1 MTSSGKKLSGS
12 DYLSVLPDF
21 SLNRRKMLQMG
32 AAAGGLGLMG
42 GLPLV
47 RRASAQDAIKG
58 SDIEVGVFYTEGAWF
73 DHAKSIGDSLEA
85 DYPGTKVKYTF
96 ANTESDSA
104 RALRWQNGDALDVDT
119 GRWNNQA
126 VTTWD
131 WPNNGFVFN
140 MTDTV
145 NQPLADG
152 TLWKDTFSPSVSSFI
167 VDSREGTT
175 TPGAYWGVP
184 FELVLMA
191 MQYNQTHFETAG
203 ITKPPATWAEFLAA
217 CEALNAKGIK
227 PICVSGPTAPYCA
240 QWWDRLTQRI
250 VGKQAVLDVAFG
262 EAKVADNPGFLLAAQ
277 ELAKFRANEWF
288 MEGFD
293 GADFTTAQALF
304 FQGEAAMIHMGSWLT
319 TEMTDVI
326 AELPEPFRLGMFDFP
341 AYDGGQG
348 DQNSLFGTAQTFS
361 IAEPAKTTSH
371 EVNVP
376 LAIEY
381 LKRWTSLE
389 RANERSEKLK
399 MIPATAGANAPT
411 IPGLEET
418 IARGAS
424 SEMIVY
430 YYGIHW
436 DTNLS
441 TAWWNPIQALFL
453 GQTDAEGTIKML
465 DDGLA
470 QYREIKKAGG

>member
-1 MTSSGKKLSGS
+1 MTSSNKKSPGT
-12 DYLSVLPDF
+12 DYLSMLPDF
-21 SLNRRKMLQMG
+21 NLSRRKMLKMG

-42 GLPLV
+42 GVPLI
-47 RRASAQDAIKG
+47 RSASAQTPIEG
-58 SDIEVGVFYTEGAWF
+58 GDIEVGVFYEEGAWF
-73 DHAKSIGDSLEA
+73 DHCKSIGDSLEA

-96 ANTESDSA
+96 ANTASDPD
-104 RALRWQNGDALDVDT
+104 RALRWQNGNALDVDT

-131 WPNNGFVFN
+131 WVNNGFVYN
-140 MTDTV
+140 MTDAV
-145 NQPLADG
+145 GQPLASG
-152 TLWKDTFSPSVSSFI
+152 TPWKDTISPSVSSFI

-184 FELVLMA
+184 FELVLMV
-191 MQYNQTHFETAG
+191 MLYNQSHFETAG
-203 ITKPPATWAEFLAA
+203 ITTPPATWAEFLAA
-217 CEALNAKGIK
+217 CEALAAAGIK
-227 PICVSGPTAPYCA
+227 PIAVSGPTAPYCC

-250 VGKQAVLDVAFG
+250 VGKQAVLDLAFG
-262 EAKVADNPGFLLAAQ
+262 DAKAADNPGFLLAAQ
-277 ELAKFRANEWF
+277 ELAKFKANDWF
-288 MEGFD
+288 MDGYD

-304 FQGEAAMIHMGSWLT
+304 FQGGAAMIHMGSWLT

-326 AELPEPFRLGMFDFP
+326 ADLPEEFRLGMFDFP
-341 AYDGGQG
+341 AYDGGAG

-361 IAEPAKTTSH
+361 IADPVKTTSH
-371 EVNVP
+371 TVP
-376 LAIEY
+376 VALAEEY
-381 LKRWTSLE
+381 LRRWTSVE
-389 RANERSEKLK
+389 RANERSEVLK

-411 IPGLEET
+411 ITGLDET
-418 IARGAS
+418 LARGAN

-453 GQTDAEGTIKML
+453 GQTDAEGCIKML
-465 DDGLA
+465 DEGLA
-470 QYREIKKAGG
+470 QYRELKASGG